1 MLFIDYD
8 SIQIPQNI
16 FVALSFFFLKKLPHP
31 LSFLENIFPQASS
44 WVLIFI
50 KKIGFSLGKVGLCCP
65 QKSVQD

>member
-1 MLFIDYD
+1 MIQFI
-8 SIQIPQNI
+8 NNRM
-16 FVALSFFFLKKLPHP
+16 FFPLP
-31 LSFLENIFPQASS
+31 FLEKIIPQASS